1 MAEKKTGGKA
11 ASTQKKKTPPKKAA
25 SGKTA
30 SSAKKAAAPKN
41 PAPKQTAPKTAANR
55 TPPKQTQAKKAPPKK
70 ATQPKQTP
78 PVKKNP
84 SPAEPQRRTIADRK
98 VAWSKV
104 DKWSLVRWLML
115 IPLGFFAFSFGFL
128 YVGCSFTALV
138 CCAMIAVLL
147 FYNVCA
153 MLEKTYPHPTK
164 VVKRVFTVLLCIG
177 ILILAVTE
185 ALIIKASLG
194 DPDPGCKY
202 VVVLGAKVRHDGP
215 SVSLQNRIDA
225 AYDYLTTHPDAIA
238 VVSGGQGK
246 DEPMTEA
253 ECIYRALIGRG
264 IDPERVW
271 IEDKATST
279 WENLQFSL
287 DLIEEKTGLRPET
300 IGIISSEY
308 HLFRAGL
315 FADACQVE
323 SVGIPAKTTLKS
335 QKLNHFLREVA
346 GVWHYILLG
355 GQYEN

>member
-11 ASTQKKKTPPKKAA
+11 ASTQKKKTPSKPAG
-25 SGKTA
+25 SGKTGTSQKTAA
-30 SSAKKAAAPKN
+30 SKKPAAKTPAKKTS
-41 PAPKQTAPKTAANR
+41 PKQTP
-55 TPPKQTQAKKAPPKK
+55 AKKAPPKK
-70 ATQPKQTP
+70 AAQPKKSQ
-78 PVKKNP
+78 PVKKP
-84 SPAEPQRRTIADRK
+84 VAPAAPQYRTIADRK

-104 DKWSLVRWLML
+104 DKWSLARWLML

-177 ILILAVTE
+177 ILILGVTE

-225 AYDYLTTHPDAIA
+225 AYDYLTAHPDAIA
-238 VVSGGQGK
+238 VVSGGQGE

>member
-11 ASTQKKKTPPKKAA
+11 ASTQKKKTPSKPAG
-25 SGKTA
+25 SGKTGTSQKTAA
-30 SSAKKAAAPKN
+30 SKKPAAKTPAKKTS
-41 PAPKQTAPKTAANR
+41 PKQTP
-55 TPPKQTQAKKAPPKK
+55 AKKAPPKK
-70 ATQPKQTP
+70 AAQPKKSQ
-78 PVKKNP
+78 PVKKP
-84 SPAEPQRRTIADRK
+84 VAPAAPQYRTIAARK

-104 DKWSLVRWLML
+104 DKWSLARWLML

-177 ILILAVTE
+177 ILILGVTE

-225 AYDYLTTHPDAIA
+225 AYDYLTAHPDAIA
-238 VVSGGQGK
+238 VVSGGQGE

-271 IEDKATST
+271 IEGKATST

>member
-11 ASTQKKKTPPKKAA
+11 ASTQKKKTPSKPAG
-25 SGKTA
+25 SGKTGTSQKTAA
-30 SSAKKAAAPKN
+30 SKKPAAKTPAKKTS
-41 PAPKQTAPKTAANR
+41 PKQTP
-55 TPPKQTQAKKAPPKK
+55 AKKAPPKK
-70 ATQPKQTP
+70 AAQPKKSQ
-78 PVKKNP
+78 PVKKP
-84 SPAEPQRRTIADRK
+84 VAPAAPQYRTIADRK

-177 ILILAVTE
+177 ILILGVTE

-225 AYDYLTTHPDAIA
+225 AYDYLTAHPDAIA
-238 VVSGGQGK
+238 VVSGGQGE

>member
-11 ASTQKKKTPPKKAA
+11 ASTQKKKTPSKPAG
-25 SGKTA
+25 SGKTGTSQKTAA
-30 SSAKKAAAPKN
+30 SKKPAAKTPAKKTS
-41 PAPKQTAPKTAANR
+41 PKQTP
-55 TPPKQTQAKKAPPKK
+55 AKKAPPKK
-70 ATQPKQTP
+70 AAQPKKSQ
-78 PVKKNP
+78 PVKKP
-84 SPAEPQRRTIADRK
+84 VAPAAPQHRTIADRK

-104 DKWSLVRWLML
+104 DKWSLARWLML

-177 ILILAVTE
+177 ILILGVTE

-225 AYDYLTTHPDAIA
+225 AYDYLTAHPDAIA
-238 VVSGGQGK
+238 VVSGGQGE

-253 ECIYRALIGRG
+253 ECICRALIGRG

>member
-11 ASTQKKKTPPKKAA
+11 ASTQKKKTPSKPAG
-25 SGKTA
+25 SGKTGTSQKTAA
-30 SSAKKAAAPKN
+30 SKKPATKTPAKKTS
-41 PAPKQTAPKTAANR
+41 PKQTP
-55 TPPKQTQAKKAPPKK
+55 AKKAPPKK
-70 ATQPKQTP
+70 AAQPKKSQ
-78 PVKKNP
+78 PVKKP
-84 SPAEPQRRTIADRK
+84 VAPAAPQHRTIADRK

-153 MLEKTYPHPTK
+153 ILEKTYPHPTK

-177 ILILAVTE
+177 ILILGVTE

-225 AYDYLTTHPDAIA
+225 AYDYLTAHPDAIA
-238 VVSGGQGK
+238 VVSGGQGE